1 MFQDLLKINIKN
13 QKNLEFSIKIKYKK
27 LIENNI
33 YIYIYY

>member
-27 LIENNI
+27 LIENKI
-33 YIYIYY
+33 K